1 VGQPTVDRFDYGGS
15 GVHRDHRDS
24 GDQGDQFDKNLT
36 EHSSTYGFL
45 LETYGTEILKILTI
59 WGALEGV
66 DPNFRPAPKARSVL
80 EQMEHQVQSE
90 GRWMASMLEADTGD
104 PNPTNK
110 TAAGYIEKYNADAQ
124 RRLTM
129 LASRPDEW
137 WRATAS
143 FFDVTRSHAWIMT
156 RRMTH
161 SSHHRGQLIVYL
173 RLLGI
178 PVPSVYGPTA
188 DTDGVVKYKL

>member
-1 VGQPTVDRFDYGGS
+1 M
-15 GVHRDHRDS
+15 
-24 GDQGDQFDKNLT
+24 
-36 EHSSTYGFL
+36 STYRFL
-45 LETYGTEILKILTI
+45 LDTYETEILKISTI
-59 WGALEGV
+59 WTALKGA
-66 DPNFRPAPKARSVL
+66 DPNFRPAPKARTIL

-90 GRWMASMLEADTGD
+90 GRWMTNMLEADTGD
-104 PNPTNK
+104 PNPANK
-110 TAAGYIEKYNADAQ
+110 TADGFIAKYTSDAR
-124 RRLTM
+124 RRLEM
-129 LASRPDEW
+129 LGGRSDDW
-137 WRATAS
+137 WRASAN

-188 DTDGVVKYKL
+188 DTDGVVKYTL